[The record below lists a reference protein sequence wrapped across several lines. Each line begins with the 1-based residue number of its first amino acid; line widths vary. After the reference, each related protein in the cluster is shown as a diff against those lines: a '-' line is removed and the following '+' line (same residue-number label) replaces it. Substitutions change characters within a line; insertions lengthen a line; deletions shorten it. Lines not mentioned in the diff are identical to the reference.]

1 MLRSLFENN
10 PGKGAKKRKR
20 NFWLYSVGEFV
31 LIFLG
36 ILIALQVDNW
46 NQKRQEKK
54 LEKVLLSEMLS
65 NLKANQDDI
74 ENNIRMQE
82 RFLNSNQVALDF
94 LKGDQP
100 WHDSLGIHFTYLMG
114 GTLFDNNNSTYE
126 SLNSIGIDLVGNDS
140 LRQQITLV
148 YAVRYPKVEK
158 TQDMLLSYIMDQL
171 YPSLRANL
179 QTVVG
184 REITVPVDLEQLRQ
198 NNGFLED
205 LNMNLF
211 IYNLSI
217 RTYQRALRSTKIL
230 IADIEKEL
238 GMEPGSSDSNNWVIK
253 IDPI

>member
-1 MLRSLFENN
+1 M
-10 PGKGAKKRKR
+10 KR

-65 NLKANQDDI
+65 NLKANQNDI
-74 ENNIRMQE
+74 EYNIRMQE
-82 RFLNSNQVALDF
+82 RFLNSNHVALDF
-94 LKGDQP
+94 LKGKQA
-100 WHDSLGIHFTYLMG
+100 WHDSLGSHFTYLMG

-179 QTVVG
+179 QTVVV
-184 REITVPVDLEQLRQ
+184 REVTVPVDLEQLRQ
-198 NNGFLED
+198 NNGFLEA

-217 RTYQRALRSTKIL
+217 RTYKRALLSTEIL

-238 GMEPGSSDSNNWVIK
+238 GMEPGSSDSNN
-253 IDPI
+253 